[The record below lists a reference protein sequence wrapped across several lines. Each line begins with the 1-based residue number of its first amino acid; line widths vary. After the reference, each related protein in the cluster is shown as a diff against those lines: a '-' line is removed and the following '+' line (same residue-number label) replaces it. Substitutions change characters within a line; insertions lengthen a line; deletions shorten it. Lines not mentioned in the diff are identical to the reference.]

1 MQTLSHFVLLIGLFC
16 MTASTSFSDSYQA
29 ADATLIDYEIT
40 GTGAP
45 LILLH
50 SGMKLRFI
58 DAGLTLL

>member
-1 MQTLSHFVLLIGLFC
+1 MQTLSHFILLIGLFC
-16 MTASTSFSDSYQA
+16 MTASTSDSYQA
-29 ADATLIDYEIT
+29 ANATLLDYEIT